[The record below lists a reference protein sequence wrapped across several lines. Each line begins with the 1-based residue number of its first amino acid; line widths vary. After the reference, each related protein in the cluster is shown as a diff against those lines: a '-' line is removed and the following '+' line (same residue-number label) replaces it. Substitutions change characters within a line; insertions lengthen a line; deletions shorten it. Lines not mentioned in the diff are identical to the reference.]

1 MTTSIQQ
8 VKPEVIEAESFRIIE
23 SEFEERTGFSIESF
37 SPAQFAVIR
46 RVIHATGDFAFAQNL
61 TFHPQ
66 AINTAIE
73 AIRAGKRIVTDVQMV
88 AVGISD
94 NLLRKW
100 GCQVE
105 CLIATPQV
113 AEKASREG
121 KTRSETAIAK
131 AMAEKA
137 GIIAI
142 GNAPTAL
149 LAAMELQ
156 DLAMET
162 GRPGA
167 DLIVGVPVGF
177 VNAAES
183 KDLLSEKKYPFIT
196 TLGRKGGSTVAAAIV
211 NALIR
216 LAAARDED

>member
-1 MTTSIQQ
+1 M
-8 VKPEVIEAESFRIIE
+8 KPEVIEAESFRIIE

-66 AINTAIE
+66 AINTAIA

-88 AVGISD
+88 AVGISA
-94 NLLRKW
+94 NLLSKW
-100 GCQVE
+100 GGEVQ
-105 CLIATPQV
+105 CLIAAPEV
-113 AEKASREG
+113 AAKASRDG
-121 KTRSETAIAK
+121 KTRSEIAITQAL
-131 AMAEKA
+131 AEKA

-149 LAAMELQ
+149 LAAMEFQ
-156 DLAMET
+156 DRAT
-162 GRPGA
+162 AGGKPGV
-167 DLIVGVPVGF
+167 DLIIGVPVGF

-183 KDLLSEKKYPFIT
+183 KDLLAEKKYPFIT
-196 TLGRKGGSTVAAAIV
+196 TLGRKGGSTVAAAII

-216 LAAARDED
+216 QAAARDDD